1 MTGPKDKTRQEAPKE
16 VTSPILDA
24 TGLKCIQAIVV
35 EVRFY
40 VWAVYNNIYVALN
53 SIVYQQATATE
64 STNEASNHLLEYLAT
79 CPNDGIVYRAIIMVL
94 ATHIDAGFQNESK
107 GCSQA
112 GAHVFLDEHEPVPH
126 WNGPILTIAQVIK
139 FVMSSAAKAELGAIF
154 ITSKELVP
162 LRHTLI
168 DMV

>member
-1 MTGPKDKTRQEAPKE
+1 
-16 VTSPILDA
+16 
-24 TGLKCIQAIVV
+24 
-35 EVRFY
+35 
-40 VWAVYNNIYVALN
+40 
-53 SIVYQQATATE
+53 
-64 STNEASNHLLEYLAT
+64 
-79 CPNDGIVYRAIIMVL
+79 MVL
-94 ATHIDAGFQNESK
+94 VAHSYAGFQNESK

>member
-1 MTGPKDKTRQEAPKE
+1 
-16 VTSPILDA
+16 
-24 TGLKCIQAIVV
+24 
-35 EVRFY
+35 
-40 VWAVYNNIYVALN
+40 
-53 SIVYQQATATE
+53 
-64 STNEASNHLLEYLAT
+64 
-79 CPNDGIVYRAIIMVL
+79 MVL